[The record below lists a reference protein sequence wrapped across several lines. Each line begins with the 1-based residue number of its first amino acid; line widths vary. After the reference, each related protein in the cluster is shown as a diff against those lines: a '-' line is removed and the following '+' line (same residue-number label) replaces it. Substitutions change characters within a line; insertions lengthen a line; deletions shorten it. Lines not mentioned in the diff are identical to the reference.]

1 MGPDYMPIDGVLT
14 NFSSVF
20 PNYAAT
26 NVYEMEYLKPG
37 DVIIVD
43 GKTFMYDGIHFAL
56 LSYPGYPREPEM
68 KIWPCPPESQSDP
81 EPQPKQ
87 EPQPKL
93 SLLQRILKKSS

>member
-14 NFSSVF
+14 NFSSFF
-20 PNYAAT
+20 PN

-43 GKTFMYDGIHFAL
+43 GKTFMYDGIHFTL
-56 LSYPGYPREPEM
+56 TSYPGYPCELEM
-68 KIWPCPPESQSDP
+68 KIWPCPPGSQSDP

>member
-14 NFSSVF
+14 NFSSFF
-20 PNYAAT
+20 PNYAAP

-43 GKTFMYDGIHFAL
+43 GKTFMYDGIHFAF
-56 LSYPGYPREPEM
+56 YPFESEEKMYPP
-68 KIWPCPPESQSDP
+68 K
-81 EPQPKQ
+81 PQPKQ